1 MRIAYFLTHPIQYQ
15 SPLIRHLRAG
25 GVDVH
30 VIYGNDATA
39 RAYFDKG
46 FGQQLAWDVP
56 LLAGYPSTVLNDE
69 DPKGFPKEQR
79 THFERQIAGLLDQER
94 FDAAWVHGWAHPFT
108 QAAWRQAR
116 VRKMPL
122 MLRGE
127 TFLGC
132 VRGGKLR
139 RLAHRLVFSR
149 KFREVSAFLAVGK
162 LNAELY
168 RAYGVESRRVFPSPY
183 VVDNAFFQKRCQ
195 EAAPNREKLR
205 EELGLEPGRP
215 VVLFCAKLIDVK
227 DPATLIRA
235 VGNMENARPNG
246 NHVLT
251 NAATGSGLVGAPAK
265 VRGSDDRVLANAP
278 TTPVLLIVGDGELRP
293 SLEKLAEEAAP
304 GRVKFLGFRNQS
316 ELPALYDLCDVFV
329 LPSRF
334 EPWGLV
340 VNEVMNAGKTV
351 IVSDQVGSGPD
362 LVREGGNGSVFR
374 AGDVAALTSALDR
387 WMADAAA
394 REQAG
399 RRSLEIISAWG
410 FDEVLKGVRSAEA
423 FLQEGARQ

>member
-15 SPLIRHLRAG
+15 SPLIRHLRAEG
-25 GVDVH
+25 LDVH

-46 FGQQLAWDVP
+46 FGKQFAWDVP
-56 LLAGYPSTVLNDE
+56 LLEGYPSTVLNAD
-69 DPKGFPKEQR
+69 DPKGTPKEQLA
-79 THFERQIAGLLDQER
+79 HFERQISALLNEEI
-94 FDAAWVHGWAHPFT
+94 FDAVWVHGWAHPFT
-108 QAAWRQAR
+108 QAAWSQAR
-116 VRKMPL
+116 QRKIPL

-132 VRGGKLR
+132 VRGGRLR

-168 RAYGVESRRVFPSPY
+168 RAYGAESRRIFPAPY

-205 EELGLEPGRP
+205 TELGIEPGGT
-215 VVLFCAKLIDVK
+215 VILFCAKLIAVK
-227 DPATLIRA
+227 DPGTLIRA
-235 VGNMENARPNG
+235 VGGM
-246 NHVLT
+246 
-251 NAATGSGLVGAPAK
+251 VGAPAK
-265 VRGSDDRVLANAP
+265 VRGSDDGVLANAP
-278 TTPVLLIVGDGELRP
+278 TAPVLLMVGDGELRP
-293 SLEKLAEEAAP
+293 SLEKLALETAP

-329 LPSRF
+329 LPSVF

-340 VNEVMNAGKTV
+340 VNEVLNAGKPV
-351 IVSDQVGSGPD
+351 IVSDQAGCGPD
-362 LVREGGNGSVFR
+362 LVRAGENGSFFP
-374 AGDVAALTSALDR
+374 AGNVEALTGALER
-387 WMADAAA
+387 WTGDAPA
-394 REQAG
+394 REKAG

-410 FDEVLKGVRSAEA
+410 FDEVLKGIQSAA
-423 FLQEGARQ
+423 VSLQEEARP

>member
-56 LLAGYPSTVLNDE
+56 LLEGYPSTVLNAE
-69 DPKGFPKEQR
+69 DPKGSSKEQG
-79 THFERQIAGLLDQER
+79 THFERQISALLNQEP
-94 FDAAWVHGWAHPFT
+94 FDAVWVHGWAHPFT

-116 VRKMPL
+116 SRKLPL

-139 RLAHRLVFSR
+139 RLAHKLIFSR
-149 KFREVSAFLAVGK
+149 KFREISAFLAVGK

-168 RAYGVESRRVFPSPY
+168 RAYGVEPQRIFWAPY

-195 EAAPNREKLR
+195 EAAPNRNRLR
-205 EELGLEPGRP
+205 VELGLEPGRP
-215 VVLFCAKLIDVK
+215 VILFCAKLIDVK

-235 VGNMENARPNG
+235 VGKLVKPERQG
-246 NHVLT
+246 NHILT
-251 NAATGSGLVGAPAK
+251 NAATA
-265 VRGSDDRVLANAP
+265 
-278 TTPVLLIVGDGELRP
+278 PVLLMVGDGELRP
-293 SLEKLAEEAAP
+293 ALEKLAQEAAP
-304 GRVKFLGFRNQS
+304 GRVRFLGFRNQS

-340 VNEVMNAGKTV
+340 VNEVMNAGKPV

-362 LVREGGNGSVFR
+362 LVMPGGNGGVFR
-374 AGDVAALTSALDR
+374 AGDAADLADQLRPWLLDAEKR
-387 WMADAAA
+387 AQGGAASL
-394 REQAG
+394 
-399 RRSLEIISAWG
+399 RRINAWG
-410 FDEVLKGVRSAEA
+410 FEACAEG
-423 FLQEGARQ
+423 LQRALSSLS

>member
-56 LLAGYPSTVLNDE
+56 LLEGYPSTVLNAE
-69 DPKGFPKEQR
+69 DPKGTSRQQLA
-79 THFERQIAGLLDQER
+79 HFERQISALLNERR
-94 FDAAWVHGWAHPFT
+94 FDAVWVHGWAHPFT

-116 VRKMPL
+116 SRKIPL

-139 RLAHRLVFSR
+139 RLAHKLIFSR

-168 RAYGVESRRVFPSPY
+168 RAYGVEPQRIFRAPY
-183 VVDNAFFQKRCQ
+183 VVDNAFFQKRCR

-205 EELGLEPGRP
+205 AALGLELGRP
-215 VVLFCAKLIDVK
+215 VILFCAKLIDVK

-235 VGNMENARPNG
+235 VGKLVNPERQG
-246 NHVLT
+246 NHILT
-251 NAATGSGLVGAPAK
+251 NAATA
-265 VRGSDDRVLANAP
+265 
-278 TTPVLLIVGDGELRP
+278 PVLLMVGDGELRP
-293 SLEKLAEEAAP
+293 ALEKLAQEAAP
-304 GRVKFLGFRNQS
+304 GLVKFLGFRNQS

-329 LPSRF
+329 LPSGF

-351 IVSDQVGSGPD
+351 VVSDQVGSGPD
-362 LVREGGNGSVFR
+362 LVREGGNGSIFP
-374 AGDVAALTSALDR
+374 AGDVARLTQILDR
-387 WMADAAA
+387 WCGDEAA

-399 RRSLEIISAWG
+399 RKSLEIISKWG
-410 FDEVLKGVRSAEA
+410 FDEVLQGLREA
-423 FLQEGARQ
+423 MRHLPGLDR

>member
-15 SPLIRHLRAG
+15 SPMIRHLRAG

-30 VIYGNDATA
+30 VVYGNDATA

-56 LLAGYPSTVLNDE
+56 LLDGYPSTVLNAE
-69 DPKGFPKEQR
+69 DPKGMPRQQLA
-79 THFERQIAGLLDQER
+79 HFERQISALLDKER
-94 FDAAWVHGWAHPFT
+94 FDAVWVHGWAHLFT
-108 QAAWRQAR
+108 QAAWRQALS
-116 VRKMPL
+116 RKIPL

-149 KFREVSAFLAVGK
+149 KFREVSAFLSVGK
-162 LNAELY
+162 LNRQLY
-168 RAYGVESRRVFPSPY
+168 QAYGVPESKIFSMPY

-205 EELGLEPGRP
+205 AELGIAPGRP
-215 VVLFCAKLIDVK
+215 VILFCGKLIDVK
-227 DPATLIRA
+227 DPGTLIRA
-235 VGNMENARPNG
+235 VGKLVNPERQEK
-246 NHVLT
+246 HVLT
-251 NAATGSGLVGAPAK
+251 NAATA
-265 VRGSDDRVLANAP
+265 
-278 TTPVLLIVGDGELRP
+278 PVLLMVGDGELRP
-293 SLEKLAEEAAP
+293 SLEKLAQETAS
-304 GRVKFLGFRNQS
+304 GRVKFLGFQNQT

-340 VNEVMNAGKTV
+340 VNEVMNAGKPV

-362 LVREGGNGSVFR
+362 LVDSGVNGEVFR
-374 AGDVAALTSALDR
+374 AGDVVDLTDQLRPWLLDAERRAQGGAASL
-387 WMADAAA
+387 
-394 REQAG
+394 
-399 RRSLEIISAWG
+399 RRINVWG
-410 FDEVLKGVRSAEA
+410 FEACCAGLKQA
-423 FLQEGARQ
+423 LQSLPVP

>member
-15 SPLIRHLRAG
+15 APLIRHLRAV

-56 LLAGYPSTVLNDE
+56 LLEGYPSTVLNAE
-69 DPKGFPKEQR
+69 DPKGSSKEQG
-79 THFERQIAGLLDQER
+79 THFERQISALLNQEP
-94 FDAAWVHGWAHPFT
+94 FDAVWVHGWAHPFT

-116 VRKMPL
+116 SRKLPL

-139 RLAHRLVFSR
+139 RLAHKLIFSR
-149 KFREVSAFLAVGK
+149 KFREVSAFLSVGK
-162 LNAELY
+162 LNRQLY
-168 RAYGVESRRVFPSPY
+168 RAYGVPESKIFQVPY

-195 EAAPNREKLR
+195 EAVPNRERLR
-205 EELGLEPGRP
+205 VELGLEPGCP
-215 VVLFCAKLIDVK
+215 VILFCAKLIDVK

-235 VGNMENARPNG
+235 VGKLVKPERQG
-246 NHVLT
+246 NHILT
-251 NAATGSGLVGAPAK
+251 NAATA
-265 VRGSDDRVLANAP
+265 
-278 TTPVLLIVGDGELRP
+278 PVLLMVGDGELRP
-293 SLEKLAEEAAP
+293 ALEKLAQEAAP
-304 GRVKFLGFRNQS
+304 GRVRFLGFRNQS

-329 LPSRF
+329 LPSVF

-340 VNEVMNAGKTV
+340 VNEVMNAGKPV
-351 IVSDQVGSGPD
+351 IVSDQVGSGLD
-362 LVREGGNGSVFR
+362 LVESGVNGEVFR
-374 AGDVAALTSALDR
+374 AGDVVDLTDQLRPWLLDAEKRAQGGAASL
-387 WMADAAA
+387 
-394 REQAG
+394 
-399 RRSLEIISAWG
+399 RRINVWG
-410 FDEVLKGVRSAEA
+410 FEACAEG
-423 FLQEGARQ
+423 LQRALSSLS

>member
-30 VIYGNDATA
+30 VVYGNDATA

-56 LLAGYPSTVLNDE
+56 LLDGYPSTVLNAE
-69 DPKGFPKEQR
+69 DPKGSSKEQGA
-79 THFERQIAGLLDQER
+79 HFERQISALLNQEP
-94 FDAAWVHGWAHPFT
+94 FDAVWVHGWAHPFT

-116 VRKMPL
+116 SRKIPL

-132 VRGGKLR
+132 VHGGKLR
-139 RLAHRLVFSR
+139 RLAHKLIFSR
-149 KFREVSAFLAVGK
+149 KFRQVSAFLAVGK

-168 RAYGVESRRVFPSPY
+168 RAYGVEPQRIFRAPY
-183 VVDNAFFQKRCQ
+183 VVDNAFFQKRCR

-205 EELGLEPGRP
+205 AALGLELGRP
-215 VVLFCAKLIDVK
+215 VILFCAKLIDVK
-227 DPATLIRA
+227 DPGTLIRA
-235 VGNMENARPNG
+235 VGKLVNPERQG

-251 NAATGSGLVGAPAK
+251 NAATA
-265 VRGSDDRVLANAP
+265 
-278 TTPVLLIVGDGELRP
+278 PVLLMVGDGELRP
-293 SLEKLAEEAAP
+293 SLEKLAQETAP
-304 GRVKFLGFRNQS
+304 GRVKFLGFQNQT

-340 VNEVMNAGKTV
+340 VNEVMNAGKPV
-351 IVSDQVGSGPD
+351 IVSDQVGSGSD
-362 LVREGGNGSVFR
+362 IVREGENGSIFP
-374 AGDVAALTSALDR
+374 AGDVAGLTQILDR
-387 WMADAAA
+387 WCGDETA

-399 RRSLEIISAWG
+399 HQSLEIISKWG
-410 FDEVLKGVRSAEA
+410 FDEVLVGLLKASQNVKHRT
-423 FLQEGARQ
+423 R

>member
-30 VIYGNDATA
+30 VVYGNDATA

-56 LLAGYPSTVLNDE
+56 LLEGYPSTVLNAE
-69 DPKGFPKEQR
+69 DPKGSSKER
-79 THFERQIAGLLDQER
+79 LAHFERQISALLNQEP
-94 FDAAWVHGWAHPFT
+94 FDAVWVHGWAHPFT

-116 VRKMPL
+116 SRKIPL

-149 KFREVSAFLAVGK
+149 KFRQVSAFLAVGK

-168 RAYGVESRRVFPSPY
+168 RAYGVEPQRIFRAPY
-183 VVDNAFFQKRCQ
+183 VVDNAFFQKRCR

-205 EELGLEPGRP
+205 AALGLELGRP
-215 VVLFCAKLIDVK
+215 VILFCAKLIDVK
-227 DPATLIRA
+227 DPETLIRA
-235 VGNMENARPNG
+235 VGKLVNPERQG
-246 NHVLT
+246 NHILT
-251 NAATGSGLVGAPAK
+251 NAATA
-265 VRGSDDRVLANAP
+265 
-278 TTPVLLIVGDGELRP
+278 PVLLMVGDGELRP
-293 SLEKLAEEAAP
+293 ALEKLAQEAAP
-304 GRVKFLGFRNQS
+304 GLVKFLGFQNQT

-351 IVSDQVGSGPD
+351 VVSDQVGSGPD
-362 LVREGGNGSVFR
+362 LVREGGNGSIFP
-374 AGDVAALTSALDR
+374 AGDVARLTQILDR
-387 WMADAAA
+387 WCGDEAA

-399 RRSLEIISAWG
+399 RKSLEIISKWG
-410 FDEVLKGVRSAEA
+410 FDEVLQGLREA
-423 FLQEGARQ
+423 MRHLPGLDR

>member
-15 SPLIRHLRAG
+15 SPLIRHLRVG

-56 LLAGYPSTVLNDE
+56 LLDGYPSTVLNAE
-69 DPKGFPKEQR
+69 DPKGSPKEQLV
-79 THFERQIAGLLDQER
+79 HFERQISALLNQEH
-94 FDAAWVHGWAHPFT
+94 FDAVWVHGWAHPFT

-116 VRKMPL
+116 SRKIPL

-139 RLAHRLVFSR
+139 RLAHKLIFSR

-168 RAYGVESRRVFPSPY
+168 RAYGVETRRIFRAPY
-183 VVDNAFFQKRCQ
+183 VVDNTFFQKRCH

-205 EELGLEPGRP
+205 AELGIEPGRP
-215 VVLFCAKLIDVK
+215 VILFCAKLIDVK
-227 DPATLIRA
+227 SPEVLIRA
-235 VGNMENARPNG
+235 IGGMAG
-246 NHVLT
+246 D
-251 NAATGSGLVGAPAK
+251 VGALAK
-265 VRGSDDRVLANAP
+265 VRNSEARALANAP
-278 TTPVLLIVGDGELRP
+278 TEPMLLMVGDGELRAA
-293 SLEKLAEEAAP
+293 LENLAQETAP

-329 LPSRF
+329 LPSGF

-351 IVSDQVGSGPD
+351 VVSDQVGSGPD
-362 LVREGGNGSVFR
+362 LVREGENGSIFT
-374 AGDVAALTSALDR
+374 AGDVLGLTQILDH
-387 WMADAAA
+387 WCGDAAA
-394 REQAG
+394 RERAG
-399 RRSLEIISAWG
+399 LQSLEIISQWG
-410 FDEVLKGVRSAEA
+410 FDEVLAGLREA
-423 FLQEGARQ
+423 MKQLPDLHR

>member
-30 VIYGNDATA
+30 VVYGNDATA

-56 LLAGYPSTVLNDE
+56 LLEGYPSTVLNAE
-69 DPKGFPKEQR
+69 EPNGTSKEQQA
-79 THFERQIAGLLDQER
+79 HFERHISALLDEER
-94 FDAAWVHGWAHPFT
+94 FDAVWVHGWAHPFT

-116 VRKMPL
+116 SRKIPL

-149 KFREVSAFLAVGK
+149 KFREVSAFLSVGK
-162 LNAELY
+162 LNRQLY
-168 RAYGVESRRVFPSPY
+168 QAYGVPDSKIFQVPY
-183 VVDNAFFQKRCQ
+183 VVDNAFFQKRCR

-205 EELGLEPGRP
+205 AALGLELGRP
-215 VVLFCAKLIDVK
+215 VILFCAKLIDVK
-227 DPATLIRA
+227 DPGTLIRA
-235 VGNMENARPNG
+235 VGKLVNPERQG

-251 NAATGSGLVGAPAK
+251 NAATA
-265 VRGSDDRVLANAP
+265 
-278 TTPVLLIVGDGELRP
+278 PVLLMVGDGELRP
-293 SLEKLAEEAAP
+293 SLEKLAQETAP
-304 GRVKFLGFRNQS
+304 GRVRFLGFQNQT

-340 VNEVMNAGKTV
+340 VNEVMNAGKPV

-362 LVREGGNGSVFR
+362 LVREGENGSVFP
-374 AGDVAALTSALDR
+374 AGDVAGLTQILDR
-387 WMADAAA
+387 WCGDETA

-399 RRSLEIISAWG
+399 HQSLEIISKWG
-410 FDEVLKGVRSAEA
+410 FDEVLVGLLKASQNVKHRT
-423 FLQEGARQ
+423 R

>member
-30 VIYGNDATA
+30 VVYGNDATA

-56 LLAGYPSTVLNDE
+56 LLEGYPSTVLNAE
-69 DPKGFPKEQR
+69 DPKGSSKER
-79 THFERQIAGLLDQER
+79 LAHFERQISALLNQEP
-94 FDAAWVHGWAHPFT
+94 FDAVWVHGWAHPFT

-116 VRKMPL
+116 SRKIPL

-139 RLAHRLVFSR
+139 RLAHKLIFSR

-168 RAYGVESRRVFPSPY
+168 RAYGVEPQRIFRAAY

-205 EELGLEPGRP
+205 AELGIEPGRP
-215 VVLFCAKLIDVK
+215 VILFCAKLIDVK
-227 DPATLIRA
+227 DPGTLIRA
-235 VGNMENARPNG
+235 VGKLVNPERQG
-246 NHVLT
+246 NHIVT
-251 NAATGSGLVGAPAK
+251 NAATA
-265 VRGSDDRVLANAP
+265 
-278 TTPVLLIVGDGELRP
+278 PVLLMVGDGELRP
-293 SLEKLAEEAAP
+293 ALEKLAQEAAP
-304 GRVKFLGFRNQS
+304 GLVKFLGFQNQT

-351 IVSDQVGSGPD
+351 VVSDQVGSGPD
-362 LVREGGNGSVFR
+362 LVREGGNGSIFP
-374 AGDVAALTSALDR
+374 AGDVARLTQILDR
-387 WMADAAA
+387 WCGDEAA

-399 RRSLEIISAWG
+399 RKSLEIISKWG
-410 FDEVLKGVRSAEA
+410 FDEVLQGLREA
-423 FLQEGARQ
+423 MRHLPGLDR

>member
-46 FGQQLAWDVP
+46 FGKQLAWDVP
-56 LLAGYPSTVLNDE
+56 LLEGYPSTVLNAE
-69 DPKGFPKEQR
+69 DPKGTPKEQLAR
-79 THFERQIAGLLDQER
+79 FEGQIAAVLEKQK
-94 FDAAWVHGWAHPFT
+94 FDAVWVHGWAHPFT

-116 VRKMPL
+116 CRKIPIL
-122 MLRGE
+122 LRGE

-139 RLAHRLVFSR
+139 RLAHKLIFRR

-168 RAYGVESRRVFPSPY
+168 RAYGVDEKRIFKAPY

-205 EELGLEPGRP
+205 AELGIEAGRP
-215 VVLFCAKLIDVK
+215 VILFCAKLIAVK
-227 DPATLIRA
+227 SPEILIRA
-235 VGNMENARPNG
+235 VGGM
-246 NHVLT
+246 
-251 NAATGSGLVGAPAK
+251 TGDVGALAK
-265 VRGSDDRVLANAP
+265 VRDSGTRVLANAP
-278 TTPVLLIVGDGELRP
+278 TAPVLLMVGDGELRP
-293 SLEKLAEEAAP
+293 ALEKLAAEAAP

-329 LPSRF
+329 LPSGF

-340 VNEVMNAGKTV
+340 VNEVMNAGRTV

-362 LVREGGNGSVFR
+362 LVREGENGSLFP
-374 AGDVAALTSALDR
+374 AGDVAALARKLDH
-387 WMADAAA
+387 WCGHEAA

-399 RRSLEIISAWG
+399 RKSLELISKWG
-410 FDEVLKGVRSAEA
+410 FDEVLAGLREA
-423 FLQEGARQ
+423 IQQLPGLRR

>member
-46 FGQQLAWDVP
+46 FGKQLAWDVP
-56 LLAGYPSTVLNDE
+56 LLEGYPSTVLNAE
-69 DPKGFPKEQR
+69 DPKGTPKQQR
-79 THFERQIAGLLDQER
+79 VHFEGQIAQVLEKEKLD
-94 FDAAWVHGWAHPFT
+94 AVWVHGWAHPFT

-116 VRKMPL
+116 SRKIPL

-139 RLAHRLVFSR
+139 RLAHKVIFSR
-149 KFREVSAFLAVGK
+149 KFREVSAFFAVGK

-168 RAYGVESRRVFPSPY
+168 RAYGVDAKRIFRAPY

-195 EAAPNREKLR
+195 EAAPKREKLR
-205 EELGLEPGRP
+205 AELGIQPGRP
-215 VVLFCAKLIDVK
+215 VILFCAKLIAVK
-227 DPATLIRA
+227 SPEILIRA
-235 VGNMENARPNG
+235 VGGM
-246 NHVLT
+246 
-251 NAATGSGLVGAPAK
+251 TGDVGPLAK
-265 VRGSDDRVLANAP
+265 VRDAGARVLANAP
-278 TTPVLLIVGDGELRP
+278 TVPVLLMVGDGELRP
-293 SLEKLAEEAAP
+293 ALEKLAAEDAP

-329 LPSRF
+329 LPSGF

-340 VNEVMNAGKTV
+340 VNEVMNAGRTV
-351 IVSDQVGSGPD
+351 VVSDQVGSGPD
-362 LVREGGNGSVFR
+362 LVREGENGSIFP
-374 AGDVAALTSALDR
+374 AGDVA
-387 WMADAAA
+387 
-394 REQAG
+394 
-399 RRSLEIISAWG
+399 
-410 FDEVLKGVRSAEA
+410 
-423 FLQEGARQ
+423 

>member
-46 FGQQLAWDVP
+46 FGRQFAWDVP
-56 LLAGYPSTVLNDE
+56 LLDGYPSTVLNAE
-69 DPKGFPKEQR
+69 DPKGALKQQR
-79 THFERQIAGLLDQER
+79 AHFEEQIAAFLEKEK
-94 FDAAWVHGWAHPFT
+94 FDAVWVHGWAHPFT

-116 VRKMPL
+116 KRKIPL
-122 MLRGE
+122 LLRGE

-132 VRGGKLR
+132 VRGGRLR
-139 RLAHRLVFSR
+139 RLAHKLVFSR

-168 RAYGVESRRVFPSPY
+168 RAYGVDEKRIFKAPY

-195 EAAPNREKLR
+195 EAASKREVLR
-205 EELGLEPGRP
+205 AELGIEPGRP
-215 VVLFCAKLIDVK
+215 VILFCAKLIAVK
-227 DPATLIRA
+227 SPEILIRA
-235 VGNMENARPNG
+235 VGEMRG
-246 NHVLT
+246 D
-251 NAATGSGLVGAPAK
+251 VGALAK
-265 VRGSDDRVLANAP
+265 VRDSGTRVLANAP
-278 TTPVLLIVGDGELRP
+278 TTPVLLMVGDGELRP
-293 SLEKLAEEAAP
+293 SLETLAGEVAP

-329 LPSRF
+329 LPSGF

-340 VNEVMNAGKTV
+340 VNEVMNAGRTV

-362 LVREGGNGSVFR
+362 LVREGENGSLFPV
-374 AGDVAALTSALDR
+374 GDVASLARKLDY
-387 WMADAAA
+387 WCGDEAA

-399 RRSLEIISAWG
+399 RKSLELISKWG
-410 FDEVLKGVRSAEA
+410 FDEVLAGLREA
-423 FLQEGARQ
+423 IQQLPGLRR